1 MSKFGNLLCVLCLT
15 AMGFAQTQLATP
27 TPSLPQDKKMATLE
41 KQHALDKVEGQ
52 IKDLTLQFQQLQ
64 AQAQGQLTQLTERQK
79 KAKADLDA
87 QYADDQSGIDPKL
100 WKFDAENLDH
110 PFTAVPTPAAPA
122 NAATQPPAKPSPSPG
137 AATPPIEQAKK

>member
-64 AQAQGQLTQLTERQK
+64 AQAQGQLSQLTERQK
-79 KAKADLDA
+79 KARADLDA
-87 QYADDQSGIDPKL
+87 QIADDKTGIDEKL
-100 WKFDAENLDH
+100 WKFDADNLSFAAMPAPERCD
-110 PFTAVPTPAAPA
+110 PT
-122 NAATQPPAKPSPSPG
+122 SR
-137 AATPPIEQAKK
+137 